1 MDELE
6 ELGRLEEL
14 EDGALWE
21 LEVLEHL
28 VGTVEVTVWAE
39 LEELGVLEDL
49 DNSRLSREF
58 DEPRLLVEIAVL
70 GL

>member
-14 EDGALWE
+14 EEGALWE